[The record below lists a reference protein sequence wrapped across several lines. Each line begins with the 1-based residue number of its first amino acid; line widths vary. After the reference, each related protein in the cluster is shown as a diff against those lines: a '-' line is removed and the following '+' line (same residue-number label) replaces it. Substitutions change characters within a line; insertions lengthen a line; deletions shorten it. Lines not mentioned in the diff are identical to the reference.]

1 MKFIHMQNETTMNV
15 IKQSALIAIICLFLG
30 IPFSAS
36 AQQDASQITVTGLVL
51 DDQGIPLPGA
61 TVLEKGTSNGVVT
74 DFDGNFSIKVPST
87 AQIEISFIGYKTKTI
102 EAGKD
107 PVQVTLESD
116 AAALDEVVVIG
127 YGQSKQRDLT
137 GSVSA
142 IDLDDVQSQ
151 PASNIGDAIQ
161 GRAAGVRVITSG
173 QPGNNPTFRI
183 RGTGTIGNNDPL
195 IVVDGVPLNGGL
207 NQVNMK
213 DVGSMQI
220 LKDASAT
227 AIYGA
232 RGANGVVIITTKRGE
247 KGKAQM
253 NLDIFSSVQ
262 QPTNVLDVL
271 NAREFVRF
279 NNEMLANGGIQ
290 TNPDFIDPY
299 AFGQGTDWLNEFF
312 TTGRQNNMTLSYSN
326 GSEKS
331 NMYAS
336 LNFFNQ
342 QGTII
347 NSEYT
352 RYNAQFNGDTEIND
366 NLRFG
371 NSIKLNYDI
380 KENGD
385 NSIQNAILSLPT
397 QPIFRED
404 GNYSGPIG
412 QPIYSGDVDNPIG
425 KSNIVENSTK
435 GFNIQGNVFGEL
447 DFLKNFTFKSLLG
460 AEANFWFGR
469 TWAPSYSWDTDV
481 SPNAY
486 LSESA
491 NRSLTL
497 LWDNTI
503 TYEKEFEDGTSFTGV
518 IGTSAQENEFK
529 YISGS
534 IQNFPSESTQ
544 QLDNGIEQTV
554 LNGSGS
560 EWALFSYFARGKFDF
575 RDKYYLTATI
585 RRDGSSRF
593 GEGNKYGTFPS
604 ASAAWRISE
613 EEFLQDAETVNDL
626 KLRLGYGI
634 TGNQNIGNYSFA
646 SAYNTYLYNFNN
658 NFVTAAVPTVL
669 PNSNVQ
675 WESQVQY
682 NIGVDATLFKRFMDL
697 TVDFYQKNTEDMLVP
712 QSVPVTSGYSDI
724 YVPYINAGE
733 IRNRGVEVVLTTHNF
748 EREKFSWD
756 TDFVFSYN
764 ENKVININSDTPLTT
779 GSIGLNYS
787 LARIQPGY
795 PVNVFYGF
803 VMDGIFQTQ
812 EEVDNA
818 AVQVPGTNPATS
830 TAPGDI
836 RYRDLNNDGVINDD
850 DRTFI
855 GNPNP
860 DFTYSLNNT
869 FHWGNFDLNIF
880 LQGVYGNDI
889 FNANRLY
896 TENMSVTTNQSTAV
910 LDRWTGPGTSN
921 TMPRAIFG
929 DPNNNARPSTRYIED
944 GSYLRLK
951 NVNLTYNLPVKSFNE
966 SPFTSARIY
975 LSGQNLFTIT
985 DYSGFDPEVG
995 TNGIDNNIYPVT
1007 RTVTVGLNLGF

>member
-1 MKFIHMQNETTMNV
+1 MQNHPKIN
-15 IKQSALIAIICLFLG
+15 ALKRLKCGLFLLFFLG
-30 IPFSAS
+30 VQLVALS
-36 AQQDASQITVTGLVL
+36 QEVDSQITVTGLVL
-51 DDQGIPLPGA
+51 DEKGIPLMGA
-61 TVLEKGTSNGVVT
+61 TVMEEGTSNGVVT
-74 DFDGNFSIKVPST
+74 DFDGNFQIEASPE
-87 AQIEISFIGYKTKTI
+87 AQISISFVGFKTKTI
-102 EAGKD
+102 AATTGFVE
-107 PVQVTLESD
+107 VSLEPD

-137 GSVSA
+137 GSISA

-151 PASNIGDAIQ
+151 PSSNIGDAIQ

-213 DVGSMQI
+213 DVESLQV

-247 KGKAQM
+247 KGVARM
-253 NLDIFSSVQ
+253 EVDAFSSIQ
-262 QPTNVLDVL
+262 EPTNVIDVL
-271 NAREFVRF
+271 NAQQFARL
-279 NNEMLANGGIQ
+279 NNEMLVNGGIQ
-290 TNPDFIDPY
+290 PNPAFSDP
-299 AFGQGTDWLNEFF
+299 ASLGAGTDWLDEFF
-312 TTGRQNNMTLSYSN
+312 TTGRQNNVTLSYSSGGEITN
-326 GSEKS
+326 L
-331 NMYAS
+331 YTS
-336 LNFFNQ
+336 LNVFNQ
-342 QGTII
+342 EGTII

-352 RYNAQFNGDTEIND
+352 RYNVQFNSDSDIND

-371 NSIKLNYDI
+371 NSVKLNYDI
-380 KENGD
+380 KENGE
-385 NSIQNAILSLPT
+385 NNIQNAILSLPT

-404 GNYSGPIG
+404 GDYSGPIG
-412 QPIYSGDVDNPIG
+412 QPLYSGDVENPIG

-435 GFNIQGNVFGEL
+435 GFNMQGNIFGEL
-447 DFLKNFTFKSLLG
+447 DFLENFTFKTLLG
-460 AEANFWFGR
+460 AEANFWFNR
-469 TWAPSYSWDTDV
+469 TWAPAYSWDTDV
-481 SPNAY
+481 SPNAF

-497 LWDNTI
+497 LWDNTL
-503 TYEKEFEDGTSFTGV
+503 TYNKEFDNGSSITGV
-518 IGTSAQENEFK
+518 VGTSAQENQFK
-529 YISGS
+529 FINGS

-544 QLDNGIEQTV
+544 QLNNGIDQTT

-560 EWALFSYFARGKFDF
+560 EWALFSYFARGNFDYK
-575 RDKYYLTATI
+575 DKYYLTATV

-593 GEGNKYGTFPS
+593 GDGNKYGTFPS
-604 ASAAWRISE
+604 ASAAWRITEENFLEDSE
-613 EEFLQDAETVNDL
+613 TINDL

-634 TGNQNIGNYSFA
+634 TGNQEIGNYAFA

-682 NIGVDATLFKRFMDL
+682 NIGLDATLFDRFMDL
-697 TVDFYQKNTEDMLVP
+697 TVDLYQKNTEDMLVP

-724 YVPYINAGE
+724 FVPYINAGE
-733 IRNRGVEVVLTTHNF
+733 IRNRGVEVLLTTHNF
-748 EREKFSWD
+748 DNDFFSWS

-764 ENKVININSDTPLTT
+764 ENEVISINSDTPLTT
-779 GSIGLNYS
+779 GSIGLNYT

-803 VMDGIFQTQ
+803 VQEGIFQTV
-812 EEVDNA
+812 EEVNNA
-818 AVQVPGTNPATS
+818 AVQSPGTDPATS

-836 RYRDLNNDGVINDD
+836 RYKDLNNDGIINDD

-869 FHWGNFDLNIF
+869 FKIGNFDLNIF
-880 LQGVYGNDI
+880 IQGVYGNDI

-921 TMPRAIFG
+921 SMPRAVFG

-951 NVNLTYNLPVKSFNE
+951 NVNLGYNLPVDSFQKSPL
-966 SPFTSARIY
+966 SSARVY

-1007 RTVTVGLNLGF
+1007 RTFTVGFNIGF